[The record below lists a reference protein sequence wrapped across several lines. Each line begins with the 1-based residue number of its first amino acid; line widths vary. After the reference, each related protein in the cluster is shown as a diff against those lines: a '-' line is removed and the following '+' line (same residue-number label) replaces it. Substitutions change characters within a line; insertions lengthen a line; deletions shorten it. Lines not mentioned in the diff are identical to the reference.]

1 MKVSFKQ
8 AFLLHKRAL
17 KLLSGRVRQ
26 LFQSYTIYCLVSAL
40 VPYAGIWFS
49 ARIIDELA
57 GQRRAEILWSLVVA
71 TVVITAV
78 LTLLTDA
85 LHHWKMARR
94 ATMFQYLRKIYAD
107 KIMSMDFCVLDNPKT
122 HEEYATIRENDWFAG
137 WGLTRV
143 IFYYEDGMCAL
154 FRILGAVMLTASLF
168 TIPVSA
174 SAGKLSI
181 LGSPIFVPVVI
192 ALLFG
197 VTLLGP
203 LCNQKADDY
212 WAKNEEEGKLSDRLM
227 HSFGFLPL
235 RSSKNADFR
244 IYNQQNIC
252 KHYNDM
258 NRNYMPGGTMA
269 NYAKGPMGLLRAL
282 AAAIAVLFIG
292 LVYVFVCLKASTGA
306 FGVGSVTQYIGA
318 ITALSQGLS
327 QMLNVCGEMRVNG
340 MHLRTVFEFL
350 DKPNQM
356 IQGERQVP
364 DKTEG
369 YQIEFRDVSFRYPGA
384 EKDALSR
391 VSLTF
396 SAGEKLALVG
406 RNGSGKTTFI
416 KLLCRLYD
424 PTEGAI
430 YLNGVNIKEYD
441 YTSYLAIFSVV
452 FQDFKLFGFPLGQN
466 IAAGYEYDKERAEMC
481 IEQAGFAERLET
493 LPKGLETHLYPILDK
508 EGIELSGGEA
518 QKVAIARAL
527 YKDSGVMVLDEPTA
541 ALDPLAEADIYT
553 RFNQMVSGKSAIY
566 ISHRLSSCRFC
577 DRIAVFSEGKMLQ
590 YGTHDELVNEEG
602 HYGELWKAQ
611 AQYYIV

>member
-1 MKVSFKQ
+1 MKLSFKQ
-8 AFLLHKRAL
+8 AFFLHKRAMG
-17 KLLSGRVRQ
+17 LLCGRVRQ
-26 LFQSYTIYCLVSAL
+26 LFVSYTVYCLVSAL

-57 GQRRAEILWSLVVA
+57 GERRADVLWPLVVA
-71 TVVITAV
+71 TIVITAL

-85 LHHWKMARR
+85 MYHWKMARR
-94 ATMFQYLRKIYAD
+94 ATMHQYLRKIYAD

-143 IFYYEDGMCAL
+143 IYYYEDGMAAL
-154 FRILGAVMLTASLF
+154 FRILGAVLLTASLF
-168 TIPVSA
+168 TIPVPQ
-174 SAGKLSI
+174 SAGKLAI
-181 LGSPIFVPVVI
+181 LGSPIFVPIVI

-227 HSFGFLPL
+227 HAFGFLPL

-244 IYNQQNIC
+244 IYNQQKIC

-282 AAAIAVLFIG
+282 AAAIAVIFIG

-306 FGVGSVTQYIGA
+306 FSVGSVTQYIGA

-327 QMLNVCGEMRVNG
+327 QLLNVCGEMRVNG

-356 IQGERQVP
+356 VQGEQEMP
-364 DKTEG
+364 DKKEG

-384 EKDALSR
+384 ETDALSH
-391 VSLTF
+391 VSITF
-396 SAGEKLALVG
+396 SPGEKLALVG

-424 PTEGAI
+424 PTEGEI
-430 YLNGVNIKEYD
+430 YLNGMDIREYD

-452 FQDFKLFGFPLGQN
+452 FQDFELFGFPLGQN
-466 IAAGYEYDKERAEMC
+466 IAAGYEYDTARATECM
-481 IEQAGFAERLET
+481 EQAGFMDRLQT
-493 LPKGLETHLYPILDK
+493 LPNGLETYLYPILDK
-508 EGIELSGGEA
+508 EGVELSGGEA

-553 RFNQMVSGKSAIY
+553 RFNEMVTGKSAIY

-577 DRIAVFSEGKMLQ
+577 DHIAVFAEGEMVE
-590 YGTHDELVNEEG
+590 YGTHEELVCAGG
-602 HYGELWKAQ
+602 HYGALWKAQ
-611 AQYYIV
+611 AQYYVS